1 MPGASRAGLA
11 DAAFRVP
18 GADLPGLPAD
28 RVVLVGRFCGGIGIA
43 ANFVGKYD
51 FVLLAMF
58 VLLDEI
64 PGGVSVQVLPAS
76 VFVARDLG
84 SCPGLATFQNEAE
97 LSNRSGP
104 GRHDDDASRVEQRR
118 SALVE
123 PAPVDSELGVVLAGL
138 VSGRDGTASRLQ
150 GWMGR
155 QRRPMEWA

>member
-28 RVVLVGRFCGGIGIA
+28 RVVLDGRFCGGIGIA
-43 ANFVGKYD
+43 ANFVGKYH

-64 PGGVSVQVLPAS
+64 PSGVSLKVLPAS
-76 VFVARDLG
+76 LFVARDLG
-84 SCPGLATFQNEAE
+84 SCPGFASLQVEVE
-97 LSNRSGP
+97 LSNRSGS
-104 GRHDDDASRVEQRR
+104 GRHGDDASRVEQRR

-123 PAPVDSELGVVLAGL
+123 PAPVDSELGVVFAGL
-138 VSGRDGTASRLQ
+138 VSGRDGAAGRPKS
-150 GWMGR
+150 WMEG